1 MEPAGAHPCECLW
14 HSAGVFTK
22 RFPHNH
28 LFGSFLGSPG
38 SSLERFIAPSPLL
51 ASSQWLPGESIW
63 CPARFPVSSTHTW
76 QLDSFLANFPSTH
89 LSVLISFLGKK
100 KITACPSGLQILF
113 SPPSCHQCSRR
124 RFLACP
130 PQLVQPMD
138 RGSALIIHNSEDV
151 CLSPISSNEIWIPG
165 LRRVISFKIC
175 LPRVLYLSSRW
186 FFVIFFYSLLVVSA
200 LEIGHDSSI
209 FLCGFCLW
217 LDLKW
222 YRIGTI
228 SRLRR

>member
-1 MEPAGAHPCECLW
+1 MTSWWVHLVPSQVPCKFNTHVTAW
-14 HSAGVFTK
+14 
-22 RFPHNH
+22 
-28 LFGSFLGSPG
+28 
-38 SSLERFIAPSPLL
+38 
-51 ASSQWLPGESIW
+51 QLPGK
-63 CPARFPVSSTHTW
+63 FPVYPP
-76 QLDSFLANFPSTH
+76 QCADKL
-89 LSVLISFLGKK
+89 LGKK